1 MQQRKGNKEHIERI
15 KSVKPA
21 MTRKKLTNI
30 DLPSIC
36 SAFNRNSNID
46 DWFNRKPIKWR
57 AVPWLDRI
65 HCYSEPHI
73 ELHVECGKLSFYKS
87 FYMKDHK
94 TKADLISD
102 IKKDIVFAQRVFNDY
117 SAGMSSLVEAKNL
130 LSEYKYPRKTIPVE
144 EDTEI
149 SLNAT
154 FFAFV
159 AFMSVIGIL
168 IAVGASQ

>member
-1 MQQRKGNKEHIERI
+1 MQQRKGNPEHIERI

-30 DLPSIC
+30 DLPSIY

-46 DWFNRKPIKWR
+46 DWFNRKPIKWSCTPYLG
-57 AVPWLDRI
+57 VLGL
-65 HCYSEPHI
+65 YSEPHI
-73 ELHVECGKLSFYKS
+73 EFYVKCGKLSFYKS

-94 TKADLISD
+94 TKADLISEVKQN
-102 IKKDIVFAQRVFNDY
+102 IAFAQCVFNDY
-117 SAGMSSLVEAKNL
+117 SAGLSSLVEAKNL
-130 LSEYKYPRKTIPVE
+130 LFDYKCPRKSTIKE

-159 AFMSVIGIL
+159 AFMSIIGIL

>member
-21 MTRKKLTNI
+21 IVSKQITSK
-30 DLPSIC
+30 DLHSIYPELYA
-36 SAFNRNSNID
+36 SSKID

-57 AVPWLDRI
+57 VVPWLDRL

-73 ELHVECGKLSFYKS
+73 ELHIKCGKLYFCKS

-94 TKADLISD
+94 TKADLISEVKQD
-102 IKKDIVFAQRVFNDY
+102 IAFAQRVFNEY
-117 SAGMSSLVEAKNL
+117 SAGLSSLVEAKSL
-130 LSEYKYPRKTIPVE
+130 LSDYKYPRKDIKE
-144 EDTEI
+144 EKDTEI
-149 SLNAT
+149 SISAAV
-154 FFAFV
+154 FAFV
-159 AFMSVIGIL
+159 AFISVIGIL